1 MSRILNRQR
10 QLAEQGRLRLGYT
23 TEATTKNGKTIN
35 RPVASATWIITS
47 HSQDH
52 VEAAAA
58 LWGGQVEH
66 WQPMGNGAQQWR
78 VITTA
83 HTIDA
88 ILPPGEPLMQ
98 AYELWSK
105 GGCQRRCDGV
115 TEQFTGAPCI
125 CMAQFGDQWHEQA
138 KGTVCDTKSR
148 LKVIL
153 PDMPGMGAW
162 RVETGSYYAAD
173 EMAGMVDVI
182 RGAMANMMGSAVHA
196 YPLLVPV
203 RLRIEPRTRIA
214 GGQTKQFVVPVLEL
228 RGVTAGELLGGTF
241 AGIASVESAKQQRA
255 IGAGNGIPD
264 YVALAKE
271 AGDLPAVREIWNLA
285 QKAGHLT
292 EQLKR
297 ELTIVGQSFN
307 PSESQVSDDPETLW
321 QQIITLAGELG
332 KTLDQ
337 VEYEFPTVT
346 GGVTAENAG
355 AAEMAKYLEHLRAVK
370 A

>member
-1 MSRILNRQR
+1 M
-10 QLAEQGRLRLGYT
+10 RLGYT
-23 TEATTKNGKTIN
+23 TEAKNGKT

-52 VEAAAA
+52 VDAAAA
-58 LWGGQVEH
+58 LWGGTVEH

-78 VITTA
+78 VISQA

-125 CMAQFGDQWHEQA
+125 CMAHFGDQWYEQP

-162 RVETGSYYAAD
+162 RVETGSFYAAD
-173 EMAGMVDVI
+173 EMAGMIDVI
-182 RGAMANMMGSAVHA
+182 RGTVGDQALI
-196 YPLLVPV
+196 PI

-241 AGIASVESAKQQRA
+241 AGIASVESAKQQKA
-255 IGAGNGIPD
+255 IGTGNGDMQKIAELYLERARQCTD
-264 YVALAKE
+264 MEAVAKLWHEAK
-271 AGDLPAVREIWNLA
+271 DS
-285 QKAGHLT
+285 GHLT
-292 EQLKR
+292 NYLEDELRKIVETLK
-297 ELTIVGQSFN
+297 
-307 PSESQVSDDPETLW
+307 PAESPVSGDPEVLW
-321 QQIITLAGELG
+321 QQILTITGEQGMSLS
-332 KTLDQ
+332 D
-337 VEYEFPTVT
+337 VEEEFARINE
-346 GGVTAENAG
+346 GVTTEHAG
-355 AAEMAKYLEHLRAVK
+355 AAEMQKYLDHLAVK

>member
-23 TEATTKNGKTIN
+23 TEATTKQGKTIN

-78 VITTA
+78 VITQA

-125 CMAQFGDQWHEQA
+125 CLNQFGDTWHEQA

-173 EMAGMVDVI
+173 EMAGMIDVI
-182 RGAMANMMGSAVHA
+182 RGTVGDQA
-196 YPLLVPV
+196 LIPV

-214 GGQTKQFVVPVLEL
+214 GGVTKQFVVPVLEL
-228 RGVTAGELLGGTF
+228 HGVTAGELLGGTF
-241 AGIASVESAKQQRA
+241 AGIASVESARQQRA
-255 IGAGNGIPD
+255 IGTGNSDTPD
-264 YVALAKE
+264 YVAAAKE
-271 AGDLPAVREIWNLA
+271 AGDLEAVRQIWHLA
-285 QKAGHLT
+285 EKAGHLT
-292 EQLKR
+292 DELKR
-297 ELTIVGQSFN
+297 ELTAIGQSFN
-307 PSESQVSDDPETLW
+307 PAESPVSDDPEQLW
-321 QQIITLAGELG
+321 FQIMQLAGERGMTETELNEDFT
-332 KTLDQ
+332 KIS
-337 VEYEFPTVT
+337 
-346 GGVTAENAG
+346 GGVKPEDAG
-355 AAEMAKYLEHLRAVK
+355 PAEMVKYLEHLRSVK